1 MAKFRLDASYR
12 RIQEVRVKNHSRCL
26 FSIILA
32 ETQAGLLPVYFL
44 VSVSRVDP
52 LRDKGLPDQKLLR
65 EVVIKTKAEH
75 VCSFIAWVM
84 IVYFD
89 IMKCYFGFFYVW
101 WVSRGA
107 PWRAALTGVL
117 HSEEGIG

>member
-52 LRDKGLPDQKLLR
+52 LRDKGLPDRKLLR

-89 IMKCYFGFFYVW
+89 IMKCYFGF
-101 WVSRGA
+101 
-107 PWRAALTGVL
+107 LCL
-117 HSEEGIG
+117 MGISGCLMPGGINWCST